1 MSSRR
6 MLLGFFLVPLTLPIG
21 IALGQGMTLPN
32 PNRAESL
39 APTGMQAPVRAA
51 IGPEHDAREVHL
63 PSIGRKGWGADSC
76 VARIHVQALG
86 ATGAIQAGFPPGP
99 TTRFLLLQWGADG
112 SCPTGAAV
120 PLKVNCSGFMVP
132 GSSWTVTSP
141 QIDPEARSA
150 ALFSL
155 AIDALPPGTGGNP
168 GCAEIAAALTTR
180 PGAYQRFLEAY
191 RSGAAFPGLEPGW
204 RKGGPI
210 AVTVERGCGPAGAEA
225 DAVASADYAGI
236 GADRAMAE
244 RQDDGSHTAWFAGLA
259 GGADSAGR
267 SLTELSIQNLGLDC
281 ATVQVFIHMPGRP
294 QGDEP
299 SPPADCQRPRLCATF
314 AVSPGTA
321 ARLPLADCAPAPG
334 TMGVSLQSTEMIA
347 VVADSYDG
355 RVFAS
360 IAAEPKAYTGWSGL
374 LPALPASW
382 RPVVQVLNPH
392 PDLQAKVKVY
402 LLDRSGDV
410 ITSLASLI
418 CPQATGSF
426 TIPAPSGL
434 QQPWT
439 GRIRV
444 VSQEWWTPGSN
455 TLGNTVPVIA
465 SIDLLP
471 PAVTGGASGSVSALG
486 LELEPLEAG
495 GPDVTIL
502 GLPRIGKKSK
512 LALAARAED
521 GIFAVAN
528 LATAPGY
535 TDFTLYVYDANGLLD
550 FTCNK
555 LAQQGLEYVDLSTWG
570 YVNPGFTGSAVIS
583 AAYWEHLAYDAQ
595 GRLTGNRA
603 HLAAWQLRHSPDD
616 DPARWQGAKA
626 QALEG
631 VAVAAASEWL
641 ELLPDCA
648 RQGPVIRVPTP
659 TSTAGTPVIPS
670 ATPTPPEG
678 TPVATTPTASRTP
691 EPPPPTFA
699 PTVTPPMGRQ
709 LYLPRVNG

>member
-1 MSSRR
+1 MSSRPR
-6 MLLGFFLVPLTLPIG
+6 MLGFLLVPLALPIG
-21 IALGQGMTLPN
+21 IALGQGRAVQN
-32 PNRAESL
+32 PGRAEPP
-39 APTGMQAPVRAA
+39 APAGMQSPVQAAP
-51 IGPEHDAREVHL
+51 GPDHDAREVHL
-63 PSIGRKGWGADSC
+63 PSLGRKGWGEDNC

-86 ATGAIQAGFPPGP
+86 TTGSIKGSVPVGP
-99 TTRFLLLQWGADG
+99 TTRLLLVQFGADG
-112 SCPTGAAV
+112 SCPTGSPELLRV
-120 PLKVNCSGFMVP
+120 DCSGFIIP
-132 GSSWTVTSP
+132 GSSWTLNAP

-155 AIDALPPGTGGNP
+155 AIDALPPGMSRSP
-168 GCAEIAAALTTR
+168 GCQEIAAALTLE
-180 PGAYQRFLEAY
+180 PGAYRRFLEAY
-191 RSGAAFPGLEPGW
+191 RTGAGFTGLEPGW
-204 RKGGPI
+204 QKGGPI
-210 AVTVERGCGPAGAEA
+210 AATVERGCGPMGAKVDE
-225 DAVASADYAGI
+225 VAAADYPGI
-236 GADRAMAE
+236 GADRAMSG
-244 RQDDGSHTAWFAGLA
+244 RQADGSYAAWLAGLA
-259 GGADSAGR
+259 GGGDPAGR

-281 ATVQVFIHMPGRP
+281 ATVQVFLHMPGRP

-299 SPPADCQRPRLCATF
+299 SPPADCQQPRLCATVS
-314 AVSPGTA
+314 VSPGA
-321 ARLPLADCAPAPG
+321 AVRLPLADCAPAPG
-334 TMGVSLQSTEMIA
+334 AVGVSLQSTEMMA

-355 RVFAS
+355 RVLAS
-360 IAAEPKAYTGWSGL
+360 VAAEPRARTGWSGL
-374 LPALPASW
+374 LPALPADW
-382 RPVVQVLNPH
+382 RPVVRVLNPH

-410 ITSLASLI
+410 ITSLVGWI

-426 TIPAPSGL
+426 AIPAPSGL
-434 QQPWT
+434 QQRWT

-444 VSQEWWTPGSN
+444 ESQEWWTPGGN
-455 TLGNTVPVIA
+455 ALGNTVPVVA
-465 SIDLLP
+465 GLDLLP
-471 PAVTGGASGSVSALG
+471 PVVTGGASGPVSALG
-486 LELEPLEAG
+486 LELEPLDAG

-512 LALAARAED
+512 LALAGRAED
-521 GIFAVAN
+521 GIFAIAN
-528 LATAPGY
+528 LAEAPGY
-535 TDFTLYVYDANGLLD
+535 TDFTLYVYDVNGLLD

-583 AAYWEHLAYDAQ
+583 AAYWEHLDYDAQ

-631 VAVAAASEWL
+631 VAAASAADWL

-648 RQGPVIRVPTP
+648 RQGPLIRVPTP
-659 TSTAGTPVIPS
+659 TSTTGTPAIPS
-670 ATPTPPEG
+670 ATPTPPDG

-709 LYLPRVNG
+709 LYLPWVNS